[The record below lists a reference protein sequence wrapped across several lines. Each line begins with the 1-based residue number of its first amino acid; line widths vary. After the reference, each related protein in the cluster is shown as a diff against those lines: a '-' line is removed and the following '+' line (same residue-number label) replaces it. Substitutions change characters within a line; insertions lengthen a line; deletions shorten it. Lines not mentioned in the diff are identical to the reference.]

1 VLKHIN
7 AIIERENKT
16 STYKFAL
23 LRAIIEIIGSDS
35 RFIEPGQDRCR
46 IPLSMIAEKWIL
58 YYYPLLQQDERI
70 TQISKRSMA
79 FEQEFRPV
87 IEYYKNAGDIS
98 LLYAHLRDGSIPA
111 VLIDE
116 MEALFR
122 KVAHT
127 IRTMP
132 MKYIGTSI
140 FNCYDGLFKYQK
152 STDNIK
158 FSLNDPYH
166 RICGLGMVSFPRD
179 YFEVFS
185 LFGSYILGE
194 GGLLNQWADF
204 CVRSTPDGG
213 AQKHRV
219 IELLSMAP
227 VLKREMYQAKETY
240 ARLKQHKGSLHCVW
254 TQRVL
259 DKYEIDIDHVIP
271 FSAHFNNDLW
281 NLLPSHPS
289 VNRNK
294 SDKIPS
300 AGLLEKRKTEII
312 GYWEDVSELN
322 PRLFQ
327 QQMQRALTG
336 FNVDGDWKELAFVR
350 LKESCDKLIHERG
363 FNTWEPKK

>member
-1 VLKHIN
+1 MEVLKHIN

-23 LRAIIEIIGSDS
+23 LRAIIEIIRSDS

-70 TQISKRSMA
+70 IQISQRSMA
-79 FEQEFRPV
+79 FEIGFRPV
-87 IEYYKNAGDIS
+87 IEYYKNAGDVS
-98 LLYAHLRDGSIPA
+98 LLYTHLRDGTVPTSI
-111 VLIDE
+111 LDDT
-116 MEALFR
+116 EALIR
-122 KVAHT
+122 QVAQT
-127 IRTMP
+127 IRNMP
-132 MKYIGTSI
+132 MRYIGSSI
-140 FNCYDGLFKYQK
+140 FNREYGLFNYHAAPKH
-152 STDNIK
+152 IR
-158 FSLNDPYH
+158 FSLNDPYR
-166 RICGLGMVSFPRD
+166 RIYGLGMVSFPRD

-213 AQKHRV
+213 VQKHRV
-219 IELLSMAP
+219 LNLLSLAP
-227 VLKREMYQAKETY
+227 VLERDMKHAKETY
-240 ARLKQHKGSLHCVW
+240 ARLIESKGSLYCVW
-254 TQRVL
+254 THRSL
-259 DKYEIDIDHVIP
+259 DKYDIDHVIP

-363 FNTWEPKK
+363 FNTWEPK